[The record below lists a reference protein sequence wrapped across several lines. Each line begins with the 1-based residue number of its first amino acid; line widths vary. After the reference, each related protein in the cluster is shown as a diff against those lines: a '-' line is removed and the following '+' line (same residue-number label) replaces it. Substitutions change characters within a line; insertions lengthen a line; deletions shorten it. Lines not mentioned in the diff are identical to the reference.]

1 MASPR
6 EEVGIS
12 IGKRGNG
19 DDSGSVM
26 NKFATL
32 ADRAKMGLFDPNLVQ
47 GEQFVQRAEKA
58 LRQSTLFSAFPKL
71 EDCMY
76 FYAKAAEC
84 FRRSKLWE
92 EAGDCYHRVAENQ
105 KNAGNKHAS
114 AMAYVDCAEMYVR
127 IHPLESLVHYH
138 AAISVF
144 AEIGRFM
151 QAAKYQ
157 EIVAQLEEEQ
167 GEDLKA
173 VHSYQQ
179 AADYFIAD
187 GEHTVADRC
196 LEKVAHICAYKEHYD
211 RAAETFEALGMRC
224 LQYNLRKFNAKTLF
238 LRAGICQLCKKD
250 FKAAQRI
257 RRRHKDLDYTFA
269 SMAECR
275 FLEDIGN
282 NMKDGSFDD
291 YMDHVYNF
299 NNVNPLNVWEL
310 TMLDRIKKIISGKEF
325 ARLDKERKE
334 REAWVEANK
343 KKKKK

>member
-1 MASPR
+1 MS
-6 EEVGIS
+6 EIGVS
-12 IGKRGNG
+12 IGKRSNDEG
-19 DDSGSVM
+19 GSVM

-32 ADRAKMGLFDPNLVQ
+32 ADRAKMGLFDPNLVE

-105 KNAGNKHAS
+105 KNNGNKHAS

-127 IHPLESLVHYH
+127 LHPMESLVHYH
-138 AAISVF
+138 SAISVF

-157 EIVAQLEEEQ
+157 EVVAHIEEE
-167 GEDLKA
+167 ENEALKA
-173 VHSYQQ
+173 VKSYQQ
-179 AADYFIAD
+179 AADYYIAD

-196 LEKVAHICAYKEHYD
+196 LEKVAHICATHQQYD

-224 LQYNLRKFNAKTLF
+224 MQFNMRKFNARTFFFRSGL
-238 LRAGICQLCKKD
+238 CMYCKKD
-250 FKAAQRI
+250 YKSAQRI
-257 RRRHKDLDYTFA
+257 RRRQKDLDYTFA
-269 SMAECR
+269 SMPECR
-275 FLEDIGN
+275 YLEDIGK
-282 NMKDGSFDD
+282 NMRNGSFDEF
-291 YMDHVYNF
+291 MDHTYNF
-299 NNVNPLNVWEL
+299 NNVNPLNSWEL
-310 TMLDRIKKIISGKEF
+310 EILQRIKKIISGKQFE
-325 ARLDKERKE
+325 RMEKEKAAK
-334 REAWVEANK
+334 EAWIESQK